1 MGASLFQKLID
12 MVSIKYQS
20 LSKHPDKPIVVPIS
34 NNSEKRKAVKIQYQ
48 STSTFKKNNNTNI
61 LLMPLKA
68 MIAKTNN
75 IQILQKT
82 ATNQYPAY
90 ALKSDDSKNQQ
101 YPNPTENNN
110 KPILLQYAR
119 VAWHVRPEKTEAGK
133 LFYL

>member
-68 MIAKTNN
+68 MIAKTKISKSYRKQQQTNP
-75 IQILQKT
+75 ITICPGCLACKT
-82 ATNQYPAY
+82 
-90 ALKSDDSKNQQ
+90 
-101 YPNPTENNN
+101 
-110 KPILLQYAR
+110 
-119 VAWHVRPEKTEAGK
+119 
-133 LFYL
+133 

>member
-1 MGASLFQKLID
+1 M
-12 MVSIKYQS
+12 M
-20 LSKHPDKPIVVPIS
+20 
-34 NNSEKRKAVKIQYQ
+34 
-48 STSTFKKNNNTNI
+48 
-61 LLMPLKA
+61 
-68 MIAKTNN
+68 AKTNN

-133 LFYL
+133 LFYLWAPSECKLLFPDARRLAG